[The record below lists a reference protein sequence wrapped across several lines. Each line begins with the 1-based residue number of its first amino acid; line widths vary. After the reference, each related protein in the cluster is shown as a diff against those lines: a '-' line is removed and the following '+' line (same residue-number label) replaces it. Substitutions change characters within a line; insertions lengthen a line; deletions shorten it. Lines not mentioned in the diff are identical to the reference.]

1 MKRRKQWA
9 KFRVLLEDV
18 VKHGLVVGGCGV
30 VNHRWWWLVVK
41 DCFGFVGY
49 GGFVVRVG
57 QLDWVWS
64 LFGWLGPLII
74 LP

>member
-1 MKRRKQWA
+1 M
-9 KFRVLLEDV
+9 
-18 VKHGLVVGGCGV
+18 VGGCGV

-41 DCFGFVGY
+41 DCFGFVGC
-49 GGFVVRVG
+49 GGFVVGVG
-57 QLDWVWS
+57 RLDWVSS